1 MSLFAENTVIGE
13 TIRLA
18 RAHEWEAATE
28 ALRHEG
34 LKHAVEAGMHALG
47 STEIGRLALSR
58 LAGPEVDDPR
68 LATSLAGL
76 QLDGPT
82 GIAAGWDK
90 TGKSI
95 LAWQAMGARHTTVG
109 GVPLYPQ
116 KGNPWP
122 RLWTMDTHNGDHGSA
137 VSRNAYGFYSPGSE
151 IVLRNIAAQ
160 RETGAVTIPVIVQ
173 VTANKE
179 FYEPANRHMVPHML
193 AATIRKMAPVADG
206 ISLGLTSPNTLGMRD
221 AQDQT
226 EFIYACVA
234 SARAATIG
242 SNWRLPLFYKM
253 DGDGGEQRLDSMVEV
268 LLRAEA
274 DGAELIN
281 STALA
286 TIKRKYGVEDL
297 PGGLAGAD
305 PDYQKLAL
313 DSVRYVYEAA
323 GGRLAIHGMGGI
335 NSAEQNLLMI
345 GAGASATS
353 INTGVRSLGRR
364 AMRQLEA
371 GMIPVLDQTPR
382 IKRLQQIVGSG
393 TYRGA
398 QA

>member
-1 MSLFAENTVIGE
+1 M
-13 TIRLA
+13 RLA
-18 RAHEWEAATE
+18 KAHEWEAAGE

-34 LKHAVEAGMHALG
+34 LKHGVEAGMHALG
-47 STEIGRLALSR
+47 NTELGRLALSR
-58 LAGPEVDDPR
+58 IAGPVVDDPR

-90 TGKSI
+90 TGNSI
-95 LAWQAMGARHTTVG
+95 LAWQAMGARHITPG

-116 KGNPWP
+116 SGARWP
-122 RLWTMDTHNGDHGSA
+122 RLWTMDDYRGDHGSS
-137 VSRNAYGFYSPGSE
+137 VSRNAYGFYSPGSDV
-151 IVLRNIAAQ
+151 VLRNIAAQ
-160 RETGAVTIPVIVQ
+160 RETGTVTIPVIVQ

-179 FYEPANRHMVPHML
+179 FYEPANRHLVPHML
-193 AATIRKMAPVADG
+193 AATIRKLSPVADG

-234 SARAATIG
+234 SAREATIG

-253 DGDGGEQRLDSMVEV
+253 DGDGGEQRHDSIIEV

-286 TIKRKYGVEDL
+286 TIKSKYGVEDL
-297 PGGLAGAD
+297 PGGMAGAD
-305 PDYQKLAL
+305 PDYQQMAL
-313 DSVRYVYEAA
+313 DSVKYVYEAA
-323 GGRLAIHGMGGI
+323 GDRLAIHGMGGI
-335 NSAEQNLLMI
+335 NSAEQNLRMI
-345 GAGASATS
+345 RAGASATS

-371 GMIPVLDQTPR
+371 GLIPHLDQMTEVMQ
-382 IKRLQQIVGSG
+382 LQQIVGSD
-393 TYRGA
+393 TLRGA
-398 QA
+398 KP